1 LIGIAMLPKSRPAVR
16 FVLIFGR
23 HFGSG
28 KAFFPMATDE
38 TPHSYTDPGFNPW
51 RQVDWQYALGMF
63 ATALLLLGTVA
74 LFQWC
79 LPNHTDGAAAAA
91 IGVVF
96 VSRMA
101 AYKLGVLPW
110 RSQKRVWHSI
120 FSLPQALMEG
130 LAFFV
135 FMVAVLTFPRWT
147 LSSFDLSL
155 AAIGGLAI
163 GMFSGWYYPAKT
175 IS

>member
-1 LIGIAMLPKSRPAVR
+1 LEVSEKGM
-16 FVLIFGR
+16 
-23 HFGSG
+23 
-28 KAFFPMATDE
+28 AF
-38 TPHSYTDPGFNPW
+38 N
-51 RQVDWQYALGMF
+51 
-63 ATALLLLGTVA
+63 
-74 LFQWC
+74 
-79 LPNHTDGAAAAA
+79 
-91 IGVVF
+91 
-96 VSRMA
+96 
-101 AYKLGVLPW
+101 
-110 RSQKRVWHSI
+110 
-120 FSLPQALMEG
+120 SLPQALMEG